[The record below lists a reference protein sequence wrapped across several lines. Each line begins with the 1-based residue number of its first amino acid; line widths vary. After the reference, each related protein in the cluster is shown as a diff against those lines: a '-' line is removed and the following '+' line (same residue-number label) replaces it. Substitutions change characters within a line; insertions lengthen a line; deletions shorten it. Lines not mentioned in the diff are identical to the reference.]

1 MRISQKVKGVS
12 LRSIRHFHLKTKI
25 LTDFQIC
32 INVPLNGINA
42 KGLSK
47 NHSIKVNNIPGGTS
61 DAILNELDDF
71 FKNKP
76 DGLIVHAGTNDIT
89 KRKKSTD
96 SRLKNRKASQETFPE
111 Y

>member
-1 MRISQKVKGVS
+1 MRISQKGKGVS
-12 LRSIRHFHLKTKI
+12 LRSIQHFHLKTKI
-25 LTDFQIC
+25 LADFQIC
-32 INVPLNGINA
+32 INVPLNRINE

-61 DAILNELDDF
+61 GVILNELDDF
-71 FKNKP
+71 LKNKP

-89 KRKKSTD
+89 KAKKSTD